1 MEWDIVGQVRKILLG
16 FHGASHIVGYELHQ
30 LRLVKLL
37 I

>member
-30 LRLVKLL
+30 HYN
-37 I
+37 ISYII